1 VQISWND
8 SQPIYRQ
15 LADQLAA
22 DLLDGSPPE
31 GDAMPSVRA
40 LAARYLLNPLTV
52 NRALQA
58 LDEEHL
64 LENRR
69 GLGLYVRP
77 GARQRLLAAERQRF
91 LAEEWPRLRARIQRL
106 GLRPQDLNWEETQ

>member
-1 VQISWND
+1 LTPTWNQ

-15 LADQLAA
+15 LADLLAA
-22 DLLDGSPPE
+22 DLLDGQPAE
-31 GDAMPSVRA
+31 GEAMPSVRA

-69 GLGLYVRP
+69 GLGLYVMP
-77 GARQRLLAAERQRF
+77 GARRRLLAAERERF
-91 LAEEWPRLRARIQRL
+91 LSDEWPRLREKLKRL
-106 GLRPQDLNWEETQ
+106 GLGKNDLDWEAH